1 MLVSNL
7 VPSRVVT
14 SDEDGV
20 LHHVPVESHA
30 LVTSDDSIE
39 PKDVSQVFVIQ
50 SLSTGYY
57 SLKNSLGKYLSSD
70 QLGRATASKPAVG
83 PSEEWTVTQSSEGFN
98 LQSSFGKYLSV
109 DIKSGKM
116 RADSES
122 VDTAECFSVLYQSV
136 ISSKVA
142 DQSAS
147 FTIDWELLELEEK

>member
-7 VPSRVVT
+7 VTSQIVT

-20 LHHVPVESHA
+20 LRHVPVEGHA
-30 LVTSDDSIE
+30 PVTSDDFIE

-50 SLSTGYY
+50 SLPTGYY

-83 PSEEWTVTQSSEGFN
+83 PSEEWTVTKSPEGFS

-109 DIKSGKM
+109 DMKSGKI

-122 VDTAECFSVLYQSV
+122 VGTAECFSVLYQSV
-136 ISSKVA
+136 ISPKVA
-142 DQSAS
+142 DQSAA